1 MFIYFTRKDY
11 SRDEKRPT
19 HRAPARELEFEYVGG
34 IRAKLS
40 PLRCEKICMYFRGGS
55 IGRRVDAS
63 RGGLGGITAL
73 GFCISAA
80 SNGDG
85 LASRSRR
92 RGQRRRRWWSA
103 GARAS
108 TDGRRTRSPRWR
120 GRSRNDGSSP
130 SANRGGGRDGER
142 LTSSRAWRSTAD
154 TTCCG
159 SPRRASPLLRGRD
172 VEAGDARRRQRG
184 P

>member
-1 MFIYFTRKDY
+1 M
-11 SRDEKRPT
+11 RPFAAASARGAAART
-19 HRAPARELEFEYVGG
+19 PQRAPAAAPLRSESPHAAKSQRGTATDVSRTYCSSCRGSTFRCAAERNAPGACARERLEFEYVGG

-73 GFCISAA
+73 GFCSSAA

-108 TDGRRTRSPRWR
+108 IDGRRARSP
-120 GRSRNDGSSP
+120 S
-130 SANRGGGRDGER
+130 
-142 LTSSRAWRSTAD
+142 L
-154 TTCCG
+154 
-159 SPRRASPLLRGRD
+159 
-172 VEAGDARRRQRG
+172 AR
-184 P
+184 